1 MSRKK
6 KSKIATIGKK
16 VINEAKK
23 LAKEHPRWSWKRAM
37 KEAGKIYR
45 KKHRRKRK

>member
-1 MSRKK
+1 MSRKTN
-6 KSKIATIGKK
+6 IAAIGKK
-16 VINEAKK
+16 IINEAKRLVK
-23 LAKEHPRWSWKRAM
+23 KHPTWSWKRAM

>member
-1 MSRKK
+1 MSRKVN
-6 KSKIATIGKK
+6 IAAIGKK
-16 VINEAKK
+16 IINEAKRLVK
-23 LAKEHPRWSWKRAM
+23 KHPTWSWKRAM